1 VWRTWLPPAVYA
13 ALIFYLS
20 SIPDLA
26 PPVDVSNADKVA
38 HFLEYGGFG
47 LLLFRAA
54 WLQWRP
60 RARTLAPLFTLGVGA
75 AAAAL
80 DEIFQGTVGRN
91 RSVADWGADVLGL
104 AFAVFLGLRVG
115 SGALRFRRSRA
126 SGSGGSGGDDP

>member
-1 VWRTWLPPAVYA
+1 VWRTWLPPAAYA

-26 PPVDVSNADKVA
+26 PPVDMTNADKVA

-54 WLQWRP
+54 WREWGP

-75 AAAAL
+75 ATAAL
-80 DEIFQGTVGRN
+80 DELFQGTVGRN
-91 RSVADWGADVLGL
+91 RSAADWAMDVVGL
-104 AFAVFLGLRVG
+104 AGAALVGLRVT
-115 SGALRFRRSRA
+115 SRALRIRGSRA
-126 SGSGGSGGDDP
+126 SASDGSGSDDR